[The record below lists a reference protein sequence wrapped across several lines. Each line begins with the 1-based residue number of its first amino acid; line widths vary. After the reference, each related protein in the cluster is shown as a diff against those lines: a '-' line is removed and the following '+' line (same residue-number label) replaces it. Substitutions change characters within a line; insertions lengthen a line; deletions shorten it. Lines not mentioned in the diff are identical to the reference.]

1 MSHTRIHRAGIQR
14 VEFGR
19 YLSDSPG
26 VEPTPGSTDRPWG
39 VCGVVGL
46 DCAHGLEREI
56 ERPPAT
62 HPYFEYT
69 FIKAYKA
76 CAQKN
81 YHVSSDTAFRAR
93 LDCTKPGDVIQRN
106 SPGRNSTG
114 RTRRILFRLSR
125 VDPLPGSID
134 CRQGVCGVVRFD
146 CDDGL
151 ELVIQ
156 HYAATRPYFEDTF
169 IKSWESCEQKNYR

>member
-1 MSHTRIHRAGIQR
+1 M
-14 VEFGR
+14 E
-19 YLSDSPG
+19 
-26 VEPTPGSTDRPWG
+26 
-39 VCGVVGL
+39 GL
-46 DCAHGLEREI
+46 DCADGLEREI
-56 ERPPAT
+56 ERHPAT

-69 FIKAYKA
+69 FIKAYKP

-93 LDCTKPGDVIQRN
+93 LDCTKPGDVIHKN

-114 RTRRILFRLSR
+114 RTRRILFRLFR
-125 VDPLPGSID
+125 MDPLPGSID

-146 CDDGL
+146 CADGL

-156 HYAATRPYFEDTF
+156 RYAATRPYFEDTF
-169 IKSWESCEQKNYR
+169 IKSWESCEQKNYRWLFFSKNIRQHLNPEFPIKFYRKERPHDL